1 MGSQQLYL
9 LAGVFNNG
17 ARYGCVSGRRKT
29 MICPE
34 RILIYSVV
42 GVIFSAL
49 AGTNSFATNAQP
61 YAPIIERNA
70 FGLLPIVT
78 PPPEPPAKPLPK
90 VLPDGITTVL
100 GRPEVLFKVEDPEN
114 KQTKPESYILC
125 EGEMQDDVKVVRIDV
140 IDRVVTFE
148 NHGVTQVIP
157 VDVPATTGDSKPSTT
172 PAHVFRFLQRRSG

>member
-1 MGSQQLYL
+1 MI
-9 LAGVFNNG
+9 
-17 ARYGCVSGRRKT
+17 CSGR
-29 MICPE
+29 
-34 RILIYSVV
+34 ILSYLVV
-42 GVIFSAL
+42 GVALSAL
-49 AGTNSFATNAQP
+49 AGTNNHVFATNAEP

-78 PPPEPPAKPLPK
+78 PPPPEPPAKPLPK

-100 GRPEVLFKVEDPEN
+100 GRPEVLFKVDDPEN

-140 IDRVVTFE
+140 IDRIVTFE

-157 VDVPATTGDSKPSTT
+157 VDLTATTGDSKPSPT
-172 PAHVFRFLQRRSG
+172 PAHVFRFLPRRSG